1 MGPRSLRRSFGVAVV
16 AVVALLGAGA
26 CSGDDSDLSAET
38 TTTAAPETT
47 TTTEPPIEAGT
58 QLDPL
63 YYVPEVGEC
72 FDRRKVVPEFEE
84 KQIDVILLLDCQLLH
99 QFEIFGVVEFPLP
112 EDGDTSW
119 PGDDAVR
126 DVARAECSKQ
136 FDDYVGAPYET
147 SQLEI
152 GYVLPPE
159 DNFSMNQLIG
169 CYLYDPAHDRTAGS
183 AQGAAR

>member
-1 MGPRSLRRSFGVAVV
+1 MRPRTLRRSVGAVALG
-16 AVVALLGAGA
+16 AVALLGAAA
-26 CSGDDSDLSAET
+26 CSGGDDQVVAT
-38 TTTAAPETT
+38 TTTAPPETT
-47 TTTEPPIEAGT
+47 TTTEPPIEAGR
-58 QLDPL
+58 QEDPL
-63 YYVPEVGEC
+63 YFVPEVGGC

-84 KQIDVILLLDCQLLH
+84 KQIDVILALDCQLLH
-99 QFEIFGVVEFPLP
+99 QYEIFAVVPFPLP
-112 EDGDTSW
+112 EDGDTTW

-126 DVARAECSKQ
+126 TVARAECPKQ

-159 DNFSMNQLIG
+159 DNFAMNQLIG
-169 CYLYDPAHDRTAGS
+169 CYLYDPAHTRTEGS